1 MNPITDLIFTLSWFI
16 LLVWAIRTMAKGW
29 GAMNTSTS
37 SYNGEFEVGKVEVK
51 RPMHPEMAEVK
62 TGDELLVV
70 NFEKEPEPQDPL
82 YKSMQDR
89 IQTLKDEEGTT
100 EIEDDDDD
108 DSEPEPSPI
117 PEQEIEDEPALQIK
131 DSIES
136 DDEIDDINLDDN
148 IKRLLNKEPKEKKST
163 KKKHMNIDSNVLNI
177 MSQFV

>member
-89 IQTLKDEEGTT
+89 IDALNDDIEEDDD
-100 EIEDDDDD
+100 EDDDDGGD
-108 DSEPEPSPI
+108 VVVV
-117 PEQEIEDEPALQIK
+117 
-131 DSIES
+131 
-136 DDEIDDINLDDN
+136 
-148 IKRLLNKEPKEKKST
+148 R
-163 KKKHMNIDSNVLNI
+163 M
-177 MSQFV
+177 